1 MAYIDFAQPLPAAGD
16 GISLPAIRD
25 RIKAVAT
32 GLSATNLSPMEWQI
46 VRLARTDGRASLRE
60 PGRWSR
66 IRALIFGPQPHFRLA
81 NGKLEALRR
90 LAVEAWHE
98 GFAVR
103 PSAIADFQKAG
114 FSEGQLETLLTA
126 VNAERHNFKGIYA

>member
-25 RIKAVAT
+25 RIKA
-32 GLSATNLSPMEWQI
+32 ATNGLSPMEWQI
-46 VRLARTDGRASLRE
+46 VQLARTDGRASLRE
-60 PGRWSR
+60 PGRWSG
-66 IRALIFGPQPHFRLA
+66 LKTLLFGPQPHFKLA
-81 NGKLEALRR
+81 DGRLEALRR

-103 PSAIADFQKAG
+103 PSAITDFQKAG

-126 VNAERHNFKGIYA
+126 ITAARRTIKGHYA

>member
-16 GISLPAIRD
+16 GLALPAVRD
-25 RIKAVAT
+25 RIMAA
-32 GLSATNLSPMEWQI
+32 GSGLSPMEWQI

-60 PGRWSR
+60 PGRWAKLR
-66 IRALIFGPQPHFRLA
+66 TLLFGPQPHFRLA
-81 NGKLEALRR
+81 DGRLEALRR

-103 PSAIADFQKAG
+103 LSAITDFQKAG
-114 FSEGQLETLLTA
+114 FSDGQLETLLTA
-126 VNAERHNFKGIYA
+126 VTAARRTIKGRYI

>member
-16 GISLPAIRD
+16 GALLSVIRE
-25 RIKAVAT
+25 RFRETIQ
-32 GLSATNLSPMEWQI
+32 GFSAAEWQI
-46 VRLARTDGRASLRE
+46 VHLAQTDGRASLRE

-66 IRALIFGPQPHFRLA
+66 LKALIFGPQPHFRLA
-81 NGKLEALRR
+81 DGKLEALRR

-103 PSAIADFQKAG
+103 PSAIDQFLKAG
-114 FSEGQLETLLTA
+114 FSEGQLETLLSA
-126 VNAERHNFKGIYA
+126 VSAARHAAMGKDG

>member
-1 MAYIDFAQPLPAAGD
+1 MAYIDFAQPLPAVGD

-25 RIKAVAT
+25 RIKAVAA
-32 GLSATNLSPMEWQI
+32 GFSPMEWQI
-46 VRLARTDGRASLRE
+46 VRLAQTDGLSSLRE

-66 IRALIFGPQPHFRLA
+66 FKALLFGPQPHFKLA
-81 NGKLEALRR
+81 DAKLEALRR

-103 PSAIADFQKAG
+103 PSAIRHFREAG
-114 FSEGQLETLLTA
+114 FSEGQVETLLSAVTA
-126 VNAERHNFKGIYA
+126 ARRTIKGTYL